1 MHLKNVFWILLFSL
15 AACSSPQ
22 TDLLEAYTASKSDIR
37 DILEQNIRQS
47 DIPKFV
53 YFDRS
58 TKKVYSLGVKV
69 PGFRFRS
76 TDMARLKL
84 ENPGVFHVAECAAG
98 RPCSAAS
105 FENCRMSARLI
116 THPDQEAQDRI
127 VRRLKSQGYP
137 VVSVTFTDEGNGAE
151 EIDVT
156 YFTECEWIRHDM
168 EANFSGLLEPES
180 APSHM

>member
-1 MHLKNVFWILLFSL
+1 MPLKNALWIFVFSL

-22 TDLLEAYTASKSDIR
+22 TGLLESYTESKTDVR
-37 DILEQNIRQS
+37 DILEQNTRQS
-47 DIPKFV
+47 DIQKFI

-58 TKKVYSLGVKV
+58 TGKIYSLGVEV
-69 PGFRFRS
+69 SGFRFRR

-84 ENPGVFHVAECAAG
+84 EKPEVFHVAECAAG
-98 RPCSAAS
+98 KPCSKNS
-105 FENCRMSARLI
+105 FENCQLSSRLI
-116 THPDQEAQDRI
+116 AHPDQETQDRI
-127 VRRLKSQGYP
+127 VRRLKSRGYP

-151 EIDVT
+151 EIEVT

-168 EANFSGLLEPES
+168 EANFSGLLEPGS